1 MQICRHLRCHYAEIN
16 AQRITIRLRFISA
29 KFLAS
34 APPICKSFGGKE
46 IKSRKDK
53 NGNAA
58 ILLSDQNPTI
68 SKFAVIMLRE
78 CAESLKIMHITKNS
92 PTITFPITG

>member
-1 MQICRHLRCHYAEIN
+1 MLYVEHLFRRSDN
-16 AQRITIRLRFISA
+16 ADAHIFSKELEGKRLRVEY
-29 KFLAS
+29 
-34 APPICKSFGGKE
+34 GGKN
-46 IKSRKDK
+46 K

>member
-1 MQICRHLRCHYAEIN
+1 MQICGHLRCHYAEIN

-53 NGNAA
+53 NGYS
-58 ILLSDQNPTI
+58 IFGGGVFDFCCS
-68 SKFAVIMLRE
+68 
-78 CAESLKIMHITKNS
+78 
-92 PTITFPITG
+92 GW